1 MNNHRLMS
9 NNLLLKFLQGFFL
22 LCMRSSLESATTF
35 SSGNESDFLALLDFK
50 SRIVQ
55 DPLQIMSS
63 WNNSIHYCN
72 WVGIIC
78 NKSNQKVVVLNLEE
92 RQLTGTLSP
101 SIGNLTFL
109 TGINLQNNS
118 FHGEI
123 PHEVGNLLH
132 LQDLNLTNNY
142 FGGRIPYNLSHCTE
156 LREIRVSYNIL
167 IGQIPDQLKSL
178 RKLVFLR
185 LGRNNL
191 TGRIPT
197 WLGNF
202 SALHTVSLALNNFQ
216 GSIPNELGHLS
227 NLRMLQ
233 LYGNS
238 LSGSIPASLS
248 NASRL
253 QVLDFY
259 GNGLSGTLPENLG
272 SLQNLIRLNF
282 EVNRLGSWKA
292 GDLSFITSLSNCT
305 ALKVLG
311 LAQNQ
316 FGGEFPS
323 SLANFSTQMKIL
335 TLGSNAMHGS
345 IPVEIGNLVNLTLL
359 GLENNHLSGSL
370 PDAMGMLRKL
380 EGLELNGNKFS
391 GLIPS
396 SLGNL
401 TALTSLS
408 MEENEFEGYIPTSLG
423 KCQNLLKLSLNDN
436 KLNGTI
442 PKEVIGLSSLSI
454 YLNMSNNSLTGS
466 LPIEVGKLINLMEFD
481 LSENKLSGELP
492 TSLGSCTSLQHL
504 YLQGN
509 LLEGEIPQSLEHLR
523 GLDDIDLSRNTLSGK
538 LPKFLSKFLAV
549 KHLNLSYND
558 FEGEIPQEGIFKNAT
573 GVSLIGNKKL
583 CGGVQTLHLPTC
595 TDSRPHSSRKFL
607 ALKVVMPVICA
618 VIFVICLCCSVVALY
633 KIKRTRKGASKSTF
647 STDDWKSGVSYSE
660 LAKSTNGFSKDNL
673 IGMGSFGSVYK
684 GTLSVDGAIVAVK
697 VLNLE
702 QKGASK
708 SFIDECEALRCIR
721 HRNLLKIISACSSV
735 DHQGNEFKAL
745 VFEFMPNGSL
755 DDWVHP
761 INNDQHYESRK
772 LRFIQRLN
780 VAIDVAFALEYLHHH
795 CQPPIVH
802 CDIKPSNVLLDKD
815 MVAHVGDFG
824 LAMFLF
830 EELSNPTKNP
840 TLTVGLKG
848 SIGYIPPEYGMGGQP
863 STLGDV
869 YSYGILLLE
878 MFIGKRPT
886 NEAFK
891 DCLTIC
897 QFAAMSL
904 PEHIMDIVDPFLLS
918 DQEENVDLDR
928 CTLEECLVSVMQIG
942 VSCSITPP
950 NERMPI
956 NVVVK
961 KLHAVKNLYDRS
973 KNRNRRETAGRTEH
987 LSLISNHK

>member
-1 MNNHRLMS
+1 
-9 NNLLLKFLQGFFL
+9 
-22 LCMRSSLESATTF
+22 MRSSLESATTF

-282 EVNRLGSWKA
+282 EFW
-292 GDLSFITSLSNCT
+292 
-305 ALKVLG
+305 G

-391 GLIPS
+391 GLIAS

-660 LAKSTNGFSKDNL
+660 LAKSTNGFSKNNL

-735 DHQGNEFKAL
+735 DHQG
-745 VFEFMPNGSL
+745 
-755 DDWVHP
+755 
-761 INNDQHYESRK
+761 K

>member
-1 MNNHRLMS
+1 MNHHCLISKNV
-9 NNLLLKFLQGFFL
+9 LLKFLQGFVL
-22 LCMRSSLESATTF
+22 LCVSTSLESATTF

-63 WNNSIHYCN
+63 WNNSIYYCN
-72 WVGIIC
+72 WIGITC
-78 NKSNQKVVVLNLEE
+78 NKSNRRVVVLNLEE
-92 RQLTGTLSP
+92 RQLTGILSP

-109 TGINLQNNS
+109 TGINLQSNG

-123 PHEVGNLLH
+123 PHEVGHLLH

-156 LREIRVSYNIL
+156 LRKLQVSNNIL

-178 RKLVFLR
+178 RKLVFLG
-185 LGRNNL
+185 LGHNNL
-191 TGRIPT
+191 TGKIPT

-202 SALHTVSLALNNFQ
+202 SAMYTVSLTMNNFE

-227 NLRMLQ
+227 NLRKLQ

-238 LSGSIPASLS
+238 LSVNNFTGSIPASLS

-253 QVLDFY
+253 QVLDFAE
-259 GNGLSGTLPENLG
+259 NGLSGTLPENLG

-282 EVNRLGSWKA
+282 DVNRLGSWKA
-292 GDLSFITSLSNCT
+292 GDLSFITSLNNCT
-305 ALKVLG
+305 ALEVLG
-311 LAQNQ
+311 LAENQ

-323 SLANFSTQMKIL
+323 SIANLSTQMKIL
-335 TLGSNAMHGS
+335 TLGSNAIHGS

-423 KCQNLLKLSLNDN
+423 KCQNLLMLNLNGN

-442 PKEVIGLSSLSI
+442 PKEVISLSSLSI
-454 YLNMSNNSLTGS
+454 YLVMSRNSLTGS
-466 LPIEVGKLINLMEFD
+466 LPIEVGKLVNLIKFD
-481 LSENKLSGELP
+481 LSENKLSGLLP

-538 LPKFLSKFLAV
+538 IPEFLSKFLAI
-549 KHLNLSYND
+549 KHLNLSYNY
-558 FEGEIPQEGIFKNAT
+558 FEGEIPQEGIFRNES

-595 TDSRPHSSRKFL
+595 TNSRPHSSRKFL
-607 ALKVVMPVICA
+607 ALKVVMPVTCA
-618 VIFVICLCCSVVALY
+618 VIFVICLCCSVAALY

-673 IGMGSFGSVYK
+673 IGLGSFGSVYK
-684 GTLSVDGAIVAVK
+684 GTLSVDGATVAVK

-708 SFIDECEALRCIR
+708 SFIDECEALRSIR
-721 HRNLLKIISACSSV
+721 HRNLLKIISACSTV
-735 DHQGNEFKAL
+735 DRQGNEFKAL
-745 VFEFMPNGSL
+745 VFEFMSNGSL
-755 DDWVHP
+755 DGWVHP
-761 INNDQHYESRK
+761 TNNDQHNESRK

-780 VAIDVAFALEYLHHH
+780 IAIDVAFALEYLHHH
-795 CQPPIVH
+795 CQPTIVH

-824 LAMFLF
+824 LASFLF
-830 EELSNPTKNP
+830 EELSNPTKKP
-840 TLTVGLKG
+840 TFTVGLKG

-891 DCLTIC
+891 DCLSIC
-897 QFAAMSL
+897 QFTAMSL
-904 PEHIMDIVDPFLLS
+904 PEHIMAIVDPFLLS
-918 DQEENVDLDR
+918 DQEEENVDLDR

-956 NVVVK
+956 NVVVN
-961 KLHAVKNLYDRS
+961 KLHAIKNLYDRS
-973 KNRNRRETAGRTEH
+973 KN
-987 LSLISNHK
+987 